1 MPIAFASALLCA
13 SHSVGAAAPLV
24 VRPGANTQSVDD
36 LFRKWGAV
44 YGVEWRLLKAVARK
58 ESRLNPNAVNDA
70 DNESIG
76 LMQVLCRPD
85 GQGGCANGLKV
96 DGWSEATR
104 RKLFD
109 PEFNIR
115 IGAQILAWNIRKYG
129 MPKAVA
135 VYNRWKERSSPV
147 AGPFENH
154 SYVAA
159 VLGNY
164 RYRESAPS
172 TLFLSNGP
180 AWFLGSL
187 SSPGGN
193 SCSDPS
199 LLRTEAAGI
208 AANTRHGP
216 TPCID
221 AGTERGRCNLRKERI
236 AMPIVLINSP
246 MSRPTS
252 APPTPNRSIPQ

>member
-1 MPIAFASALLCA
+1 VEVSDVSPQ
-13 SHSVGAAAPLV
+13 P
-24 VRPGANTQSVDD
+24 VDD

-85 GQGGCANGLKV
+85 GQGSCANTLKV

-154 SYVAA
+154 AYVLA
-159 VLGNY
+159 VLKNY

-180 AWFLGSL
+180 AWFLGAL
-187 SSPGGN
+187 SAPGEN
-193 SCSDPS
+193 SCSDS
-199 LLRTEAAGI
+199 TVLRTKLG
-208 AANTRHGP
+208 G
-216 TPCID
+216 D
-221 AGTERGRCNLRKERI
+221 DGFLVLVRG
-236 AMPIVLINSP
+236 
-246 MSRPTS
+246 
-252 APPTPNRSIPQ
+252 